1 MSAIW
6 CGGKLGSAYYDAS
19 SAQLFMQMDIL
30 ETPDFQF
37 LKRCK
42 YPSYFLYVGD
52 PHAGG
57 LLERRGGGDYNF
69 LTRSMLN

>member
-6 CGGKLGSAYYDAS
+6 SGGKLGSAYYDAS

-30 ETPDFQF
+30 ETQDFQF

-42 YPSYFLYVGD
+42 YFGTSFGVYLGVKI
-52 PHAGG
+52 
-57 LLERRGGGDYNF
+57 L
-69 LTRSMLN
+69 